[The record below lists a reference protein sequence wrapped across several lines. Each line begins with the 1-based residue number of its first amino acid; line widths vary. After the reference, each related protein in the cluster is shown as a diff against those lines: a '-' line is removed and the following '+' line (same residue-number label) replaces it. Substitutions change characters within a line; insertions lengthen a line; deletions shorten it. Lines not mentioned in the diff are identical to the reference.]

1 MKLSAD
7 IVYDGLYGRFR
18 MEMSGPKVTEL
29 RLERPIFFDGSGD
42 EFLADHLYITRT
54 ERLPRRAIIPKG
66 VVLICS
72 GDGIQLSYYREQCCV
87 MQLKDDTDIFTLFNA
102 VQELYDMFDTWR
114 DRLQEILD
122 RNADVEEMLACS
134 WPIFETQMLL
144 IDKNFRHL
152 AHYYTVDAEHTL
164 WGNETTENLGLPEL
178 GKFLQFHE
186 LATSEREPLLLNLLD
201 TTTLNVNLF
210 DRDTYIGCLTL
221 DYKGRTHRLG
231 DIELVKLLAAMLTR
245 AILKF
250 TASEPAGDHL
260 LRAVLQDVVD
270 GLPADYAQRRALEH
284 VVEGRE
290 YVCVKMELNNRL
302 AKLPVGYICSE
313 VESRFPNS
321 VSFERKGAAMCFIET
336 ASLTGK
342 SGDYRETLKA
352 AMEDFTETMGVR
364 IGVSDAFRDVYSAR
378 LYYHQASAALE
389 NGTIIDPAK
398 KYYHFQDYALTELII
413 NSLGKMPT
421 ELFFSEGMRRL
432 AAHDA
437 EAPVSYIDTLRTYLD
452 QNMSMTRTSAAL
464 YVHRSTLLERIGRI
478 ERELDTDLKDPDERL
493 RIQILLKALQIH
505 QQINERKKME

>member
-1 MKLSAD
+1 
-7 IVYDGLYGRFR
+7 
-18 MEMSGPKVTEL
+18 
-29 RLERPIFFDGSGD
+29 
-42 EFLADHLYITRT
+42 
-54 ERLPRRAIIPKG
+54 
-66 VVLICS
+66 
-72 GDGIQLSYYREQCCV
+72 
-87 MQLKDDTDIFTLFNA
+87 
-102 VQELYDMFDTWR
+102 
-114 DRLQEILD
+114 
-122 RNADVEEMLACS
+122 
-134 WPIFETQMLL
+134 
-144 IDKNFRHL
+144 
-152 AHYYTVDAEHTL
+152 
-164 WGNETTENLGLPEL
+164 L

-210 DRDTYIGCLTL
+210 DRDTYMGCLTL

-342 SGDYRETLKA
+342 SGDRRETLKA
-352 AMEDFTETMGVR
+352 AMEEFTETMGVR
-364 IGVSDAFRDVYSAR
+364 IGASDAFRDVYSAR

-493 RIQILLKALQIH
+493 RIQILLKALQIQ
-505 QQINERKKME
+505 QQINERKKSE